1 MPSEGPLPSIRKA
14 GRPALEVA
22 EIFRAHGEAYR
33 QRHALSPLERK
44 VMTSIEVCRTA
55 VLGGHVDVCDA
66 CGHAVPAYNSCR
78 DRHCPKCQS
87 LAQAEWIEGRM
98 KRVLPTHC
106 FHVVFTLPHELQGL
120 ARQNQRLL
128 YDLLFDAGSETLL
141 EFGHSRLEAQ
151 IGVTAVLHTWSRD
164 LKFHPH
170 LHCIVTGGGLDVDNH
185 RWIPVPRNF
194 LFPVRAMSPVF
205 RGKFLDALQRA
216 YDAGGLTLEGP
227 LASLAEPTTFHNL
240 KNRLYGKAWVVYAKR
255 TFGGPEQVFNYLG
268 QYTHRVGISNGRLV
282 AMDGRGVCFRTRGAK
297 TVTVSPEEFIRRFL
311 LHVLPPRFVKIRHYG
326 LMASGNATTRLEVA
340 RALILADPKVPTP
353 PSAVIERRPDW
364 REQLERLT
372 GMDASRCPQCQTGSM
387 RRYSLDCWQ
396 QQRQQTDAPPAATCD
411 TS

>member
-1 MPSEGPLPSIRKA
+1 VSALGPPLPIRTA

-22 EIFRAHGEAYR
+22 DIFRAHGEAYR
-33 QRHALSPLERK
+33 EHHALSPLERK
-44 VMTSIEVCRTA
+44 VMQSIEVCRTA
-55 VLGGHVDVCDA
+55 VLGGHVEVCDT
-66 CGHAVPAYNSCR
+66 CDHAVPSYNSCR

-87 LAQAEWIEGRM
+87 LAQGQWIEGRM

-128 YDLLFDAGSETLL
+128 YDLLFDAASETLL
-141 EFGHSRLEAQ
+141 EFGQSRLEAQ

-185 RWIPVPRNF
+185 RWMPVPRNF
-194 LFPVRAMSPVF
+194 LFPVRAMSTVF
-205 RGKFLDALQRA
+205 RGKFLAALQRVW
-216 YDAGGLTLEGP
+216 DAGSLALEGP
-227 LASLAEPTTFHNL
+227 LSSLSEPRTFGDL
-240 KNRLYGKAWVVYAKR
+240 KNRLYGKAWVVYAKQ
-255 TFGGPEQVFNYLG
+255 TFGGPQQVFNYLG
-268 QYTHRVGISNGRLV
+268 QYTHRVGISNWRLV
-282 AMDGRGVCFRTRGAK
+282 SMDEHGVCFRTRGAK
-297 TVTVSPEEFIRRFL
+297 TVTVSPDEFIRRFL

-326 LMASGNATTRLEVA
+326 LMASGNATTRLEEARTLIVA
-340 RALILADPKVPTP
+340 THKAPAPAP
-353 PSAVIERRPDW
+353 PVIERKLDW

-372 GMDASRCPQCQTGSM
+372 GIDAARCPRCHTGAL
-387 RRYSLDCWQ
+387 RPHSLDRW
-396 QQRQQTDAPPAATCD
+396 QQRQRTEALAAAAGD